1 MGCGVWLGPRTCNHR
16 KVLIIACGVLGLSD
30 DCGLSEITPW
40 PTCTTRLT
48 RGMLGNTGTRIGINV
63 TALFK
68 TDVNRFFVVP
78 QAAKETTSITLKL
91 GALPN

>member
-1 MGCGVWLGPRTCNHR
+1 MGCGVWLGPRTCNHY
-16 KVLIIACGVLGLSD
+16 KVLIITCGVLGLSD
-30 DCGLSEITPW
+30 DCGLSEIT

-63 TALFK
+63 IALFK

-78 QAAKETTSITLKL
+78 QAAKETTSTSITLKS